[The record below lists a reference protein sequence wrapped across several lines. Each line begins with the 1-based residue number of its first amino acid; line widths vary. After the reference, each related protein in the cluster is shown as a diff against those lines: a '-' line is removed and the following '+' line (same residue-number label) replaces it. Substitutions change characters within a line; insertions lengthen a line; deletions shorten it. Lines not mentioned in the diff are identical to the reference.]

1 MNSTQI
7 WGVSSAGRAPALQA
21 GGHRFDPGT
30 LHQQK
35 SWQLTVDSWQ
45 LTVKE
50 LTEVP
55 WKWDF
60 IEFLERETQN
70 APWKLN
76 IESIMMQLW
85 EQQLR
90 EIFYNWVIII
100 QFCKYLLLMSLHN
113 STNLRTN
120 IGLFSVSWTDHP
132 GGRILVDWGQAN
144 KSARGMPW
152 H

>member
-1 MNSTQI
+1 MNSQI

-35 SWQLTVDSWQ
+35 SWQ

-120 IGLFSVSWTDHP
+120 IGLFSVSWTDHREDESRVIEVKLIRAQ
-132 GGRILVDWGQAN
+132 GECLGIRSRW
-144 KSARGMPW
+144 RTW
-152 H
+152 